1 MSASKEVAKAV
12 DEALR
17 DWARA
22 SREAVRLLDSTSLW
36 ARRSACVVSLVVDDV
51 AVSGGLLGCFRFRN
65 IDVGPSVAGVAGFPF
80 SGSCTA
86 RGAAGASSPNMSS
99 SFSGP

>member
-17 DWARA
+17 DWASA

-36 ARRSACVVSLVVDDV
+36 ARRSACVVSLVVDV

-65 IDVGPSVAGVAGFPF
+65 IDDGSSIAGVAGFPI

-86 RGAAGASSPNMSS
+86 GGAAGASSPNMSS
-99 SFSGP
+99 SLSGP